1 MNVYYRHRMK
11 IYFTA
16 ATTNNGDYLK
26 QEKAIVAEIKKLG
39 HSLTSGEQILDH
51 KQLEK
56 DAVQSAEEIFY
67 REKQAIDVADCVIAE
82 VSKPSSGVGG
92 ELVYALTHHKPVLA
106 LFYKD
111 ASNELS
117 TMISGNPS
125 DHLFLEHYDED
136 SLPILMKH
144 FLEQVEVEKN
154 RRGKLIVIDGG
165 DGSGKTT
172 QAELLV
178 DYFEK
183 SQQAV
188 KAFDFP
194 RYYSSFHGKIAGR
207 FLAGEFG
214 ADVSPYLASLAYA
227 LDRASAKEEMDLWL
241 AHGGVIVCNRY
252 ATSNMAHQGA
262 RLPEKDRKEFL
273 EWIDELE
280 YKVHKIPREDIVIY
294 LHVPAAVGEELTKKK
309 GERAYLG
316 DRKDILEADTKHRED
331 SEKMYLSLA
340 KTRENWVLVECV
352 EDGQIL
358 PKETIHQKVLAVLRD
373 KHIIT

>member
-1 MNVYYRHRMK
+1 MR
-11 IYFTA
+11 IFFTA
-16 ATTNNGDYLK
+16 ATTNNGDYLT
-26 QEKAIVAEIKKLG
+26 QETAIVAEIKKLG

-51 KQLEK
+51 KKLAR
-56 DAVQSAEEIFY
+56 DADKSAEEIFY
-67 REKQAIDVADCVIAE
+67 REKQAIDEADCVIAE
-82 VSKPSSGVGG
+82 VTKPSSGVGG

-111 ASNELS
+111 APNELS
-117 TMISGNPS
+117 AMISGNPS

-136 SLPILMKH
+136 SLPIIMKH

-172 QAELLV
+172 QAALLTS
-178 DYFEK
+178 YFTKQGIPVK
-183 SQQAV
+183 S
-188 KAFDFP
+188 FDFP

-214 ADVSPYLASLAYA
+214 ENVSPYLASLAYA

-241 AHGGVIVCNRY
+241 SHGGIIVSNRY

-262 RLPEKDRKEFL
+262 RLPQKDRKDFL
-273 EWIDELE
+273 AWIDELE

-294 LHVPAAVGEELTKKK
+294 LHVPWQIGMELTKKK

-316 DRKDILEADTKHRED
+316 QKSDILEADVRHRQASED
-331 SEKMYLSLA
+331 MYLMLA
-340 KTRENWVLVECV
+340 RERKGWEIIECAENGV
-352 EDGQIL
+352 IL
-358 PKETIHQKVLAVLRD
+358 PKETIHQKVLDVLK
-373 KHIIT
+373 KHTLIAS